1 MPSQID
7 PTQPPEGQPTT
18 QGVRDNFA
26 AAASE
31 ITDLQDAA
39 QGAPFMPLSGGQMVG
54 SLMLNNDPGAAREAA
69 SKQYVDR
76 MVAPGPAGATGAPGP
91 PGQQGPQG
99 SPGAQG
105 PQGVPGQQGPVGMTG
120 ATGQTGATG
129 ATGPQGQMGPMGQ
142 QGPIG
147 ATGPTGAIGAPGPT
161 GATGAVGATGPQGPN
176 WQVGAGLR
184 LDAGTTPSTLFFAN
198 APDANLLANIS
209 GVAAPSVPVTL
220 SALLDKVFGTARG
233 AILYRG
239 VSAWS
244 ALPPGTAG
252 QRLVTNGPSA
262 DPSWTTSATLSQAI
276 TPDPAGTTSTT
287 GVMCGFNAQITPV
300 GTGNLAINVYGVA
313 GMSSGAAGGT
323 IRLAIGTGTPPANGA
338 PLPGGATLVGGSM
351 PTAGSPRAG
360 YNLSALAL
368 GLTRGTP
375 YWIDIV
381 MTAPGGAATLS
392 LTGNQLSA
400 AGVA

>member
-1 MPSQID
+1 VPSQID

-26 AAASE
+26 TAASE
-31 ITDLQDAA
+31 ITALQADTE
-39 QGAPFMPLSGGQMVG
+39 GAPFMPLSGGQMVG

-76 MVAPGPAGATGAPGP
+76 MVAPGPAGATGPIGP
-91 PGQQGPQG
+91 AGPAGVQGPA
-99 SPGAQG
+99 GAQG
-105 PQGVPGQQGPVGMTG
+105 VQGNPGPSGAPGIQGPAG
-120 ATGQTGATG
+120 AAGQTG

-147 ATGPTGAIGAPGPT
+147 AAGPKGATGAQGPT
-161 GATGAVGATGPQGPN
+161 GATGATGPQGPN
-176 WQVGAGLR
+176 WQVGAGLT
-184 LDAGTTPSTLFFAN
+184 LNAGTTPSTLLFAN
-198 APDANLLANIS
+198 AADGNVLANVS
-209 GVAAPSVPVTL
+209 GAPAPAVPTAVT
-220 SALLDKVFGTARG
+220 ALLDKVFGNTRG
-233 AILYRG
+233 AMLYRG
-239 VSAWS
+239 AAGWA

-252 QRLVTNGPSA
+252 QRLISNGANA
-262 DPSWTTSATLSQAI
+262 DPSWITSATLSQAI
-276 TPDPAGTTSTT
+276 TPDPAGTNSTT
-287 GVMCGFNAQITPV
+287 GVMCGFNAQITLV
-300 GTGNLAINVYGVA
+300 GSGNLAINVYGIA
-313 GMSSGAAGGT
+313 GMSAGSAGGT
-323 IRLAIGTGTPPANGA
+323 IRIAIGTGTPPANGA
-338 PLPGGATLVGGSM
+338 ALPAGATLVGGSM

-375 YWIDIV
+375 YWIDIL
-381 MTAPGGAATLS
+381 MTAPGGAAVLS

>member
-1 MPSQID
+1 VPSQID

-26 AAASE
+26 TAAAE
-31 ITDLQDAA
+31 ITALQTDTE
-39 QGAPFMPLSGGQMVG
+39 GAPFMPLSGGQMVG

-76 MVAPGPAGATGAPGP
+76 MVAPGPAGATGPMGP
-91 PGQQGPQG
+91 AGPAGGQG

-105 PQGVPGQQGPVGMTG
+105 PQGDPGPSGAPGIQGPPGP
-120 ATGQTGATG
+120 TGQAG

-142 QGPIG
+142 QGPVG
-147 ATGPTGAIGAPGPT
+147 PHGPTGATGAQGPT

-176 WQVGAGLR
+176 WQVGAGLA
-184 LDAGTTPSTLFFAN
+184 LNAGTTPSTVLLGN
-198 APDANLLANIS
+198 AADGNVLANIS
-209 GVAAPSVPVTL
+209 GAVAPALPTTVT
-220 SALLDKVFGTARG
+220 ALLDKVLGNTRGTIIYRG
-233 AILYRG
+233 ASG
-239 VSAWS
+239 WA
-244 ALPPGTAG
+244 ALPAGTAG
-252 QRLVTNGPSA
+252 QRLISNGPNT
-262 DPSWTTSATLSQAI
+262 DPSWITSATLSQAI
-276 TPDPAGTTSTT
+276 TPDPAGTNSTT
-287 GVMCGFNAQITPV
+287 GVMCGFAAQITLV

-313 GMSSGAAGGT
+313 GMSAGAAGGT
-323 IRLAIGTGTPPANGA
+323 IRIAIGTGTPPANGA
-338 PLPGGATLVGGSM
+338 ALPPGATLVGGSM

-375 YWIDIV
+375 YWIDIL